1 MNFRNFFS
9 QISIDGKSKCIGILD
24 TDFQL
29 LWNAF
34 RHLTQW
40 TQPPQKISILMA
52 IFGLTWTWKDTWMG
66 HKSVPSIYFHCLGC
80 VLEHFPVP
88 RYIFLLNMA
97 SCHFGCF
104 LPPKPPIFGPTWTWN
119 GTWMG
124 RKSVQHMYSHYL
136 GCVLVHFHVSRW
148 VIELIWQPT
157 IMVYFDPKNGHF
169 WTPPDLEWDLERG

>member
-1 MNFRNFFS
+1 MVQNSHNLALFYPFLAYFGRFFA
-9 QISIDGKSKCIGILD
+9 LP
-24 TDFQL
+24 TPFMRTL
-29 LWNAF
+29 N
-34 RHLTQW
+34 
-40 TQPPQKISILMA
+40 
-52 IFGLTWTWKDTWMG
+52 
-66 HKSVPSIYFHCLGC
+66 YFHCLGR

-104 LPPKPPIFGPTWTWN
+104 LPLKPPIFGPTWTWN

-124 RKSVQHMYSHYL
+124 RKSVQHMYSHCL

-157 IMVYFDPKNGHF
+157 IMVYFDPKKWAF
-169 WTPPDLEWDLERG
+169 LDAP

>member
-1 MNFRNFFS
+1 MLNAKFFHCT
-9 QISIDGKSKCIGILD
+9 IMAMIF
-24 TDFQL
+24 T
-29 LWNAF
+29 
-34 RHLTQW
+34 
-40 TQPPQKISILMA
+40 PQKISILMA
-52 IFGLTWTWKDTWMG
+52 IFGPTWTWKDTWMG

-104 LPPKPPIFGPTWTWN
+104 LPPKPPIFGLTWTWN

-124 RKSVQHMYSHYL
+124 RKSLQHMYSHCL
-136 GCVLVHFHVSRW
+136 GCVLVHFPVSRW
-148 VIELIWQPT
+148 VIGLIWQPT
-157 IMVYFDPKNGHF
+157 IMVYIDPKNGQF